1 MDMENICTPA
11 ILEAFGLSPTA
22 AVKPLYGGHI
32 NDTFVAQDAPGEPKF
47 TLQRINRFVFPSP
60 EDITENIAGI
70 TSFLR
75 EKILA
80 RGGDPDRETLTVRP
94 TVDGKSLLIDE
105 DGHPWRCLRYVE
117 DATSYETP
125 ESLSMLEEAG
135 FAFGDFQCLLSD
147 YPAHTLHEII
157 PDFHNTPVRFAQLQE
172 AVKND
177 KAGRVGKVA
186 KELEF
191 AYKRE
196 QECALLTGLL
206 EKGELPLRVTH
217 NDTKMSNIL
226 LDDKTGKAVCVID
239 LDTVMPGLCAFDFG
253 DSIRAG
259 AATAAEDETDL
270 SKVNFDLERYRA
282 YARGF
287 LRAAG
292 DILTE
297 KELETLPDGAILMT
311 LEVGLRFLADYLNG
325 DVYFRTARPDHN
337 LDRARNQFKLVEEM
351 EAAREDMGRV
361 IRELTINK

>member
-1 MDMENICTPA
+1 MDISLCTPE
-11 ILEAFGLSPTA
+11 ILTAFGLSPDAT
-22 AVKPLYGGHI
+22 VTSLYGGHI
-32 NDTFVAQDAPGEPKF
+32 NDTFVAQDAPGEPKY

-60 EDITENIAGI
+60 ENITENIAGI
-70 TSFLR
+70 TGFLR
-75 EKILA
+75 EKISA

-94 TVDGKSLLIDE
+94 TVDGKPLLTDK
-105 DGHPWRCLRYVE
+105 DGHPWRCLRYIE
-117 DATSYETP
+117 GATSYETP

-135 FAFGDFQCLLSD
+135 RAFGDFQCLLSD

-157 PDFHNTPVRFAQLQE
+157 PNFHNTPVRFAQLQE

-177 KAGRVGKVA
+177 KAGRVKEVA
-186 KELEF
+186 AELEF
-191 AYKRE
+191 AGKRE
-196 QECALLTGLL
+196 QVCGLLTGLL

-226 LDDKTGKAVCVID
+226 LDDETGRAVCVID

-270 SKVNFDLERYRA
+270 SKVRFDLERYRA

-287 LRAAG
+287 LSAAG
-292 DILTE
+292 GILTP

-311 LEVGLRFLADYLNG
+311 LEVGLRFLADHLNG
-325 DVYFRTARPDHN
+325 DVYFRIARPGHN
-337 LDRARNQFKLVEEM
+337 LDRARNQFKMVEEM
-351 EAAREDMGRV
+351 EAAREDMARV
-361 IRELTINK
+361 IREIMG